1 MKDPNLSPGVTF
13 AAVSAANIAIVVAGV
28 PPKACALPSAAAGV
42 YSAAKGR
49 PWWSLLYFASAYVSL
64 AGAAYLE
71 EFQRRQQRATTPQQP
86 AELPPSNST
95 IAGIRSASAAERH
108 RRAVRRRR

>member
-13 AAVSAANIAIVVAGV
+13 AAVSATNIAIVVAGV
-28 PPKACALPSAAAGV
+28 PPKVCALPSAAAGV

-49 PWWSLLYFASAYVSL
+49 PWWSLLYFASAYATL
-64 AGAAYLE
+64 AAADVLAE
-71 EFQRRQQRATTPQQP
+71 MQRRQQKPAPSLPP
-86 AELPPSNST
+86 AELQPANST

-108 RRAVRRRR
+108 RAARRRR

>member
-13 AAVSAANIAIVVAGV
+13 AAVSAANIAIVVAGA
-28 PPKACALPSAAAGV
+28 PPKVCALPSAAAGV

-49 PWWSLLYFASAYVSL
+49 PWWSMLYFVSSYLTLTASDLLDAIK
-64 AGAAYLE
+64 A
-71 EFQRRQQRATTPQQP
+71 RQQARQNANAPP
-86 AELPPSNST
+86 AELPPGSN

-108 RRAVRRRR
+108 RRAVGRRR